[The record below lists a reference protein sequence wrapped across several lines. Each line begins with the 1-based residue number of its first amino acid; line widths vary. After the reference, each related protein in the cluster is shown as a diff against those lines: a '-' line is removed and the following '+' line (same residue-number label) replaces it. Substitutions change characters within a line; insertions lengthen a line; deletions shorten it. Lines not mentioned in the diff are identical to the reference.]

1 MCLWTNPKT
10 PFIVRISHLYIYF
23 YIYNSNN
30 VYSTVI
36 HNVVLNRK
44 IAFLERTN
52 VTQTKHVQWQL
63 PMNFEWLCS
72 KPSLVCLKRRYNW
85 YKKKSIF
92 LTPDNYTDL
101 TLYSVLDLILE
112 FGFFTHSV
120 AYQFHNIH
128 FLLFGG
134 QRKST
139 LS

>member
-1 MCLWTNPKT
+1 MAIADEFRVALFQTIFSVPEE
-10 PFIVRISHLYIYF
+10 
-23 YIYNSNN
+23 
-30 VYSTVI
+30 TV
-36 HNVVLNRK
+36 
-44 IAFLERTN
+44 
-52 VTQTKHVQWQL
+52 QL
-63 PMNFEWLCS
+63 VS
-72 KPSLVCLKRRYNW
+72 
-85 YKKKSIF
+85 KKSIF

-128 FLLFGG
+128 FLLFGS